1 MARAMQEVSQLQQ
14 SLQDT
19 QKQLSNSETLV
30 QKSHAQLQD
39 ERQRMAG
46 GAAAEEEGK
55 RKLQSSR
62 EEIVAFK
69 GQLHDAKAE
78 LERLRAALAAE
89 KREHKAHVQ
98 ATQKKLALIQNQK
111 SSDEIM
117 AIIQGRD

>member
-19 QKQLSNSETLV
+19 QTKLSNSETLV
-30 QKSHAQLQD
+30 QKSHAQFQ